1 MKNIG
6 DNLKTIRIQKKMT
19 LQELSQRAKVSK
31 SQLSQIERNASV
43 PTVTKLIDIAGAL
56 NVTLS
61 TLFPENESSG
71 REKPLSNRN
80 EDKNNRSKRIEV
92 VRKGARKKLLTP
104 WGASYEMLCPDLQH
118 RIEFIILHYPV
129 GVKVEEPYVHEGEEC
144 GLVLEGTFKGTFGD
158 REIILKPGD
167 SICYESSIPH
177 RWEAIGDTDV
187 KAIWAITPPSF

>member
-43 PTVTKLIDIAGAL
+43 PTVTKLIDIAQAL
-56 NVTLS
+56 NVTIYS
-61 TLFPENESSG
+61 LFPENKSAEG
-71 REKPLSNRN
+71 TTPLSTWN
-80 EDKNNRSKRIEV
+80 EDKNYRSERIEV
-92 VRKGARKKLLTP
+92 VRKGTRKKLLTP

-129 GVKVEEPYVHEGEEC
+129 GIKVEEPYVHEGEEC
-144 GLVLEGTFKGTFGD
+144 GLVLEGIFKGTFGD
-158 REIILKPGD
+158 REIILEPGD